1 MGNGLDLTAVKQV
14 FQLISGEALGGQQ
27 VNILRR
33 IPKGQRHGFQFIQM
47 GRVFFRMGE
56 TAAVWIV
63 HQEPGVSE
71 PEQLAVIK
79 GLPVEPP
86 SLVNPQNLSASDRDL
101 PALSEGRLNFPESLT
116 KNVLRGGIEVEA
128 AVREEVQAERV
139 IPLDD
144 VQVSV
149 IPQHRDREGA
159 FQKLRH
165 IPEAVEVQDALLL
178 DQLDGDVA
186 VRLDPGPGQVQ
197 ALPQAEVIV

>member
-14 FQLISGEALGGQQ
+14 FQLFSGEALGGQQ

-86 SLVNPQNLSASDRDL
+86 SLVNPQNLSALDRNL
-101 PALSEGRLNFPESLT
+101 PALSKRS
-116 KNVLRGGIEVEA
+116 
-128 AVREEVQAERV
+128 
-139 IPLDD
+139 
-144 VQVSV
+144 
-149 IPQHRDREGA
+149 
-159 FQKLRH
+159 
-165 IPEAVEVQDALLL
+165 
-178 DQLDGDVA
+178 
-186 VRLDPGPGQVQ
+186 
-197 ALPQAEVIV
+197 